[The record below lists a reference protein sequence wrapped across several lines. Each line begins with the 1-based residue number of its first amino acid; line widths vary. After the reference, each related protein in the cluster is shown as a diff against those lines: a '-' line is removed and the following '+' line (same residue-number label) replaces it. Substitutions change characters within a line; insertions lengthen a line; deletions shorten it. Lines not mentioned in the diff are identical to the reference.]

1 MSGAHG
7 TDRRVVR
14 FVVDTLL
21 TPDQVELVR
30 QVLARA
36 LCRADDDHPG
46 PCRVAWDVWHLD
58 ESGAARGAALAAPDA
73 DAVRAAL
80 GALET
85 LPPAVATADLLDELS
100 GPWPGPV
107 GGSAPGTAP
116 AQGLVGQ
123 DTVGP
128 PVEGREPAVVPET
141 PAQRHG

>member
-1 MSGAHG
+1 M
-7 TDRRVVR
+7 R
-14 FVVDTLL
+14 FVVDTLV

-30 QVLARA
+30 ALLARA
-36 LCRADDDHPG
+36 LCGVDDDHPG

-58 ESGAARGAALAAPDA
+58 EGGTARGAALAAPDA

-85 LPPAVATADLLDELS
+85 VPSAAATADLLDEL
-100 GPWPGPV
+100 
-107 GGSAPGTAP
+107 GSAAGTAA

-123 DTVGP
+123 DAVGP
-128 PVEGREPAVVPET
+128 PVEGREPAVVAEA

>member
-1 MSGAHG
+1 MSGAQG

-14 FVVDTLL
+14 FVVDTLV

-36 LCRADDDHPG
+36 LCGADDDHPG

-58 ESGAARGAALAAPDA
+58 EGAAARGAALAAPDA

-80 GALET
+80 GALEA
-85 LPPAVATADLLDELS
+85 LPPAVAAAELLDELAGA
-100 GPWPGPV
+100 GPAGR
-107 GGSAPGTAP
+107 SAPGTAA

-123 DTVGP
+123 DAVGP
-128 PVEGREPAVVPET
+128 PVEGREPAVVPEP